1 LVWIY
6 YRLTGQLVWKS
17 IDLHEKYGSVVRIA
31 PDHLSYTTETAWK
44 TIYGL
49 RDVEMEKNCQAGFSR
64 PGLKVCFLL
73 Q

>member
-1 LVWIY
+1 M
-6 YRLTGQLVWKS
+6 
-17 IDLHEKYGSVVRIA
+17 DLHEKYGSVVRIA

-49 RDVEMEKNCQAGFSR
+49 RAVEMEKNCQAGFSR
-64 PGLKVCFLL
+64 PGLKVRFFL